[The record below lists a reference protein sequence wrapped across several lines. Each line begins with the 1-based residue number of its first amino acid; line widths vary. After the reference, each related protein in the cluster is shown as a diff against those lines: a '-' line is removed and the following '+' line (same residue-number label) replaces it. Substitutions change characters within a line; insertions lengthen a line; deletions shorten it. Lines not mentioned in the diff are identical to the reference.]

1 MSRLLGP
8 CAAACLTLGFL
19 ALTGFAQKENGTPGK
34 INSGVVKFARDHVG
48 KKVGDGECT
57 ALAIEALESVGAKTT
72 HDFGVT
78 GLDKDYEWGTLVKKH
93 ADVQPGD
100 IVQFRDVVTVTK
112 TVTKSPK
119 GTSTR
124 TTKRGYDHHTAV
136 ISRNL
141 GKGKFKVYEQNS
153 GGPDT
158 TEVEKQKVRENDLD
172 LAGKTSGTVWIY
184 RPVKK

>member
-1 MSRLLGP
+1 MSPLLL
-8 CAAACLTLGFL
+8 CILACF
-19 ALTGFAQKENGTPGK
+19 ALLEGKEDAPDKLNTN
-34 INSGVVKFARDHVG
+34 IVKYAREHVG
-48 KKVGDGECT
+48 KKVGDGQCT
-57 ALAIEALESVGAKTT
+57 ALAIKALESVGAKTT

-78 GLDKDYEWGTLVKKH
+78 GIDKDYKWGTEFKKL

-112 TVTKSPK
+112 SRK
-119 GTSTR
+119 GTTTR
-124 TTKRGYDHHTAV
+124 NYGHHTAI

-141 GKGKFKVYEQNS
+141 GKGKFRVYEQNS

-158 TEVEKQKVRENDLD
+158 SEDERKKVREDDLD
-172 LAGKTSGTVWIY
+172 LAGKTEGTVWIY